1 MTQQPKETCQ
11 RTCRGPK
18 TDNLENLCQKLKLRQ
33 FEILA
38 TSMDDAD
45 GDEALAAISAPPVS
59 LRGTHTTL
67 EAQTT

>member
-18 TDNLENLCQKLKLRQ
+18 TDNLENLYQKLIQ

-38 TSMDDAD
+38 TCMDDMD
-45 GDEALAAISAPPVS
+45 GDEALTAISA
-59 LRGTHTTL
+59 HTTL
-67 EAQTT
+67 KAQTT